1 MFLKFLFFSYTI
13 KIASSIK
20 QMKEKEKLNVKLIF
34 IILNLNRIRGK
45 NVPTSEFTRV
55 TMVFPNLYLILI

>member
-20 QMKEKEKLNVKLIF
+20 QMKEKEVERKTYFYYI
-34 IILNLNRIRGK
+34 NLNRIRGK
-45 NVPTSEFTRV
+45 NVPTSEFA
-55 TMVFPNLYLILI
+55 L

>member
-45 NVPTSEFTRV
+45 NVPTSEFA
-55 TMVFPNLYLILI
+55 L